1 MNNYCNPY
9 SRLSAYYMVFSHDD
23 DVDDICEMG
32 MSIKQ
37 IHDLTGIPLKILRR
51 DMMFLYQWQASIV
64 FNEDSGI
71 YKIAELQYGLED
83 LSLLEDG
90 HIQPMLKRLFLDGQ
104 LDDIPLFLTNVSSKY
119 EIGLTPDEAAA
130 LYSSYP
136 EDTDSGQGESMYS
149 NLYHSISKT
158 YLKKYQI
165 KDSYRYYHYCGY
177 HRFIDG
183 KISTI
188 NEALYA
194 VNLAINNK
202 KWLTIQYR
210 VPPGSMQEISCM
222 PLKIAYDSV
231 ENQYA
236 ILSATQDQIMVYYFD
251 YITSI
256 CTRENKSTRDKAA
269 DIDASLL
276 SRAPHVWGMDFNGS
290 PEHVKIRFYHE
301 ANVWNKVRKDLSY
314 RQGKLYEEDGYLYYE
329 DTVYGIEKLKTWI
342 LGYGRSAIV
351 LEPESLRQQIID
363 SLQKRLERLR

>member
-1 MNNYCNPY
+1 MNDYCNPY
-9 SRLSAYYMVFSHDD
+9 SRLLAYYTVFSQDD
-23 DVDDICEMG
+23 DTNDICEMG
-32 MSIKQ
+32 TSIKR

-51 DMMFLYQWQASIV
+51 DMLFLYQWQASIV
-64 FNEDSGI
+64 FNEESDT
-71 YKIAELQYGLED
+71 YEKAEQQYGLKN
-83 LSLLEDG
+83 LSPWKDG
-90 HIQPMLKRLFLDGQ
+90 HIQPMQKKLFLDGQ
-104 LDDIPLFLTNVSSKY
+104 FDGIPLILTHVSSKY

-136 EDTDSGQGESMYS
+136 QDTDSGQGESMYS
-149 NLYHSISKT
+149 SLYHSISKA

-183 KISTI
+183 KMSTI

-202 KWLTIQYR
+202 KWLTIQYCE
-210 VPPGSMQEISCM
+210 PSGSMREISCM

-236 ILSATQDQIMVYYFD
+236 ILSATQDQITVYYFE

-256 CTRENKSTRDKAA
+256 CTQKNKSTPDKAA
-269 DIDASLL
+269 VIDTSLL
-276 SRAPHVWGMDFNGS
+276 SRAPHVWGMDFNSS
-290 PEHVKIRFYHE
+290 PAYVKIRFYHE

-314 RQGKLYEEDGYLYYE
+314 RQGRLYEEDGYLYYE
-329 DTVYGIEKLKTWI
+329 DMVYGIEKLKTWI

-351 LEPESLRQQIID
+351 LEPESLRQQIMD

>member
-1 MNNYCNPY
+1 MNDYRNPY

-23 DVDDICEMG
+23 ADDVCEMR
-32 MSIKQ
+32 MSVKR

-51 DMMFLYQWQASIV
+51 DMLFLYQWQASIM
-64 FNEDSGI
+64 FDEDSDA
-71 YKIAELQYGLED
+71 YKTAERQYGLEN

-90 HIQPMLKRLFLDGQ
+90 HIQPMLERLFLDGR
-104 LDDIPLFLTNVSSKY
+104 LDDIPLFLTHVSSKY

-136 EDTDSGQGESMYS
+136 QGTDSGQGESKYS
-149 NLYHSISKT
+149 SLYHSISKT
-158 YLKKYQI
+158 YLKKYLI
-165 KDSYRYYHYCGY
+165 KDSYRYYHYCSY
-177 HRFIDG
+177 HRSIDG
-183 KISTI
+183 KMSTI

-202 KWLTIQYR
+202 KRLTIQYR
-210 VPPGSMQEISCM
+210 VPPGPTQEINCM

-236 ILSATQDQIMVYYFD
+236 ILSAAQDQIMVYYFD

-256 CTRENKSTRDKAA
+256 CTQKNKSALDKAA

-301 ANVWNKVRKDLSY
+301 ANVWKKVRKDLSY

-351 LEPESLRQQIID
+351 LEPESLRRQIMD
-363 SLQKRLERLR
+363 SLQKR